1 MVVEFFPLKV
11 KDLVKDLVTTKY
23 FGVSFDT
30 TTVLEGVLSDDTCRS
45 NPCLNQA
52 VCVVTWNDY
61 T

>member
-11 KDLVKDLVTTKY
+11 KDLVIPKY
-23 FGVSFDT
+23 FGVSFDP

-45 NPCLNQA
+45 NPCLNNA
-52 VCVVTWNDY
+52 VCTVTWNDY